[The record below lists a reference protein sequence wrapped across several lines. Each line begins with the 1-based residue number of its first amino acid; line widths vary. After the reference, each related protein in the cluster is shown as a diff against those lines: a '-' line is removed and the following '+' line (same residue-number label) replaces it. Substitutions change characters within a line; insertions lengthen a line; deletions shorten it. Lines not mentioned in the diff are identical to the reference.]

1 MPGCQ
6 NCEIEVAPNLF
17 YRHLS
22 ICAPNAFAG
31 LPLQARHWAPHEFVK
46 RGYFN
51 PFPGIPHP
59 LQQKKDVIW
68 EALGEPW
75 IRKSVD
81 TALANILSSPPRLQG
96 FDHVAFRT
104 RIVISKDV
112 IQPCVYYRKM
122 SQGEWD
128 AVRNLPNPF
137 QGTFNHI
144 NTDHY
149 RYWMSSSLRKVT
161 AFGNANAADAE
172 GIVVKITFSQDPI
185 NLFRARLAAHQKP
198 GVQADASKVAVHRE
212 GFAEIGN
219 MSTDTDLAE
228 VLVPTRL
235 HHNLGFTST
244 QAVELNGIKQAFENL

>member
-1 MPGCQ
+1 MPGCKK
-6 NCEIEVAPNLF
+6 CKIEIAPSFL

-22 ICAPNAFAG
+22 KCAPDTFAE
-31 LPLQARHWAPHEFVK
+31 LPPHAKYWAPHELVK

-51 PFPGIPHP
+51 QFPGIQDP
-59 LQQKKDVIW
+59 LKLKKDVIW

-81 TALANILSSPPRLQG
+81 TALTTILSSPHKLQD
-96 FDHVAFRT
+96 FDHAAFKT
-104 RIVISKDV
+104 RIFISQDV
-112 IQPCVYYRKM
+112 IQPSIYYRKM

-128 AVRNLPNPF
+128 AVKNLPNPF

-149 RYWMSSSLRKVT
+149 RYWMSSSLRKVS
-161 AFGNANAADAE
+161 AFGNANATDTE
-172 GIVVKITFSQDPI
+172 GIIVKITFSQDP
-185 NLFRARLAAHQKP
+185 LLKFALRLAAHQKP

-228 VLVPTRL
+228 VLGPTRL

-244 QAVELNGIKQAFENL
+244 QAAELNGIKQTFVSL

>member
-1 MPGCQ
+1 MPGCKK
-6 NCEIEVAPNLF
+6 CKLEIAPNSF

-22 ICAPNAFAG
+22 KCAPESIAE
-31 LPLQARHWAPHEFVK
+31 LPQHARHWAPHEFVK

-51 PFPGIPHP
+51 PFPGLPDPH
-59 LQQKKDVIW
+59 QQKKDVIW

-75 IRKSVD
+75 IRKKVD
-81 TALANILSSPPRLQG
+81 TELASILSSTHKLQNFEHVG
-96 FDHVAFRT
+96 FKT
-104 RIVISKDV
+104 RIAISQDV

-122 SQGEWD
+122 SQGEWN

-172 GIVVKITFSQDPI
+172 GIIVKITFSQDPI
-185 NLFRARLAAHQKP
+185 NVFRARLAAHQKP

-235 HHNLGFTST
+235 YHNLGFTST
-244 QAVELNGIKQAFENL
+244 QAVELNGIKQAFESL